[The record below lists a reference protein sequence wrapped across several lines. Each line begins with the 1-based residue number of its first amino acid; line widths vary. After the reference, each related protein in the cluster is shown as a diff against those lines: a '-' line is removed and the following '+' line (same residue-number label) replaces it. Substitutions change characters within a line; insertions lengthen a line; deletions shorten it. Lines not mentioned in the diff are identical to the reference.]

1 LRSWADAAVRD
12 VNARKH
18 AFPTARQFQVDS
30 GKVRSD
36 VAFSWQ
42 QEFDKYFPGPLPFTP
57 VAVTGSPRRA
67 DVTTCV
73 LGAGF
78 ALDKPGGKPAEKR
91 EVISVVFTVAKQGG
105 TWLLAGIVQ
114 GTADCGGVRIKGV
127 QW

>member
-1 LRSWADAAVRD
+1 
-12 VNARKH
+12 
-18 AFPTARQFQVDS
+18 VDTD
-30 GKVRSD
+30 KVRHD
-36 VAFSWQ
+36 VAVSFQ
-42 QEFDKYFPGPLPFTP
+42 EEFDKYFPGPLPFTP

-67 DVTTCV
+67 GVTTCV